1 MPSVSVVVTV
11 KVGVVSLLGLVV
23 LVVMVLGVV
32 GAVSSMPVICAEPKY
47 LSAKFVFVT
56 LKQRY
61 LVLSDSLVT
70 VTVPVFEERV
80 TVVPPVP

>member
-1 MPSVSVVVTV
+1 MPPVSVVVTV
-11 KVGVVSLLGLVV
+11 KVGAVSLVGAGCLGSDS
-23 LVVMVLGVV
+23 VLGVV
-32 GAVSSMPVICAEPKY
+32 GAVSSMPVICADPKY

-70 VTVPVFEERV
+70 VTVPAFA
-80 TVVPPVP
+80 